1 MPVWE
6 DGLGGNVDIED
17 ELFDWVVSFEQSNNA
32 TATLPM
38 SPYEFDLEQLNQV
51 YFYNLTV

>member
-6 DGLGGNVDIED
+6 DGLGGNFDIED